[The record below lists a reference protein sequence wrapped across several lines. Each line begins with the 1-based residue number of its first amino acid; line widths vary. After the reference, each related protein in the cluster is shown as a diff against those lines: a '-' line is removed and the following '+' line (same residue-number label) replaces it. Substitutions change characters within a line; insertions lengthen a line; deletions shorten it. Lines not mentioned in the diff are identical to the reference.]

1 MIDMNTRIEREFEFQ
16 AGVYFDGRMLMNTYA
31 IGLSMLVMTESI
43 PEQNIAMDR
52 ISYFLAESLES
63 CIFVKSTE
71 KKVIEKYVA
80 ADLKVSTL
88 PEEPYDQ
95 IVSMLLLIKLNA
107 ITEKR
112 LEVTD
117 IRITTK
123 LSDGVSFLYDNE
135 DAYGPF
141 EQMGWWHESG
151 TTIADLHK
159 AQNKKDKIVKLVNK
173 ANDWNECS
181 LMWQEKHTKSSE
193 IVFMTEDK

>member
-1 MIDMNTRIEREFEFQ
+1 MNTRIERDFEFQ
-16 AGVYFDGRMLMNTYA
+16 AAVYFDGTLMMNTYA
-31 IGLSMLVMTESI
+31 VGLSMLVMTDSI

-52 ISYFLAESLES
+52 ISYFLSESLES
-63 CIFVKSTE
+63 CVFVKSTE

-95 IVSMLLLIKLNA
+95 IISILLLIKLNA

-112 LEVTD
+112 LIITD

-135 DAYGPF
+135 DSSGPF

-151 TTIADLHK
+151 TSISDLHK
-159 AQNKKDKIVKLVNK
+159 QQNKKDKIVKLVNK
-173 ANDWNECS
+173 THDWNDPS
-181 LMWQEKHTKSSE
+181 LMWQEKNIKSSE
-193 IVFMTEDK
+193 IVFVTDDK

>member
-1 MIDMNTRIEREFEFQ
+1 MNTRIERDFEFQ
-16 AGVYFDGRMLMNTYA
+16 AAVYFDSTLLMNTYA
-31 IGLSMLVMTESI
+31 VGLSMLVTTDSI

-52 ISYFLAESLES
+52 ISYFLSESLES
-63 CIFVKSTE
+63 CVFVKSTE

-95 IVSMLLLIKLNA
+95 IISILLLIKLNA

-112 LEVTD
+112 LIITD

-135 DAYGPF
+135 DSSGPF

-151 TTIADLHK
+151 TSISDLHK
-159 AQNKKDKIVKLVNK
+159 QQNKKDKIVKLVNK
-173 ANDWNECS
+173 THDWNDPS
-181 LMWQEKHTKSSE
+181 LMWQEKNIKSSE
-193 IVFMTEDK
+193 IVFVTDDK

>member
-1 MIDMNTRIEREFEFQ
+1 MNTRIERDFEFQ
-16 AGVYFDGRMLMNTYA
+16 AAVYFDGNLLMNTYA
-31 IGLSMLVMTESI
+31 VGLSMLVTTESI

-52 ISYFLAESLES
+52 ISYFLSESLES
-63 CIFVKSTE
+63 CVFVKSTE

-95 IVSMLLLIKLNA
+95 IISILLLTKLNA

-112 LEVTD
+112 LIITD

-135 DAYGPF
+135 DSSGPF

-151 TTIADLHK
+151 TSISDLHK
-159 AQNKKDKIVKLVNK
+159 QQNKKDKIVKLVNK
-173 ANDWNECS
+173 THDWNDPS
-181 LMWQEKHTKSSE
+181 LMWQEKNIKSSE
-193 IVFMTEDK
+193 IVFTTEDK

>member
-1 MIDMNTRIEREFEFQ
+1 MNTRIERDFEFQ
-16 AGVYFDGRMLMNTYA
+16 AAVYFDGTLLMNTYA
-31 IGLSMLVMTESI
+31 VGLSMLVTTDSI

-52 ISYFLAESLES
+52 ISYFLSESLES
-63 CIFVKSTE
+63 CVFVKSTE

-95 IVSMLLLIKLNA
+95 IISILLLIKLNA

-112 LEVTD
+112 LIITD

-135 DAYGPF
+135 DSSGPF

-151 TTIADLHK
+151 TSISDLHK
-159 AQNKKDKIVKLVNK
+159 HQNKKDKIVKLVNK
-173 ANDWNECS
+173 THDWNDPS
-181 LMWQEKHTKSSE
+181 LMWQEKNIKSSE
-193 IVFMTEDK
+193 IVFVTDDK

>member
-1 MIDMNTRIEREFEFQ
+1 MNTRIERDFEFQ
-16 AGVYFDGRMLMNTYA
+16 AAVYFDGTLLMNTYA
-31 IGLSMLVMTESI
+31 VGLSMLVTTDSI

-52 ISYFLAESLES
+52 ISYFLSESLES
-63 CIFVKSTE
+63 CVFVKSTE

-95 IVSMLLLIKLNA
+95 IISILLLIKLNA

-112 LEVTD
+112 LIITD

-135 DAYGPF
+135 DSSGPF

-151 TTIADLHK
+151 TSISDLHK
-159 AQNKKDKIVKLVNK
+159 QQNKKDKIVKLVNK
-173 ANDWNECS
+173 THDWNDPS
-181 LMWQEKHTKSSE
+181 LMWQEKNIKSSE

>member
-1 MIDMNTRIEREFEFQ
+1 
-16 AGVYFDGRMLMNTYA
+16 V
-31 IGLSMLVMTESI
+31 
-43 PEQNIAMDR
+43 
-52 ISYFLAESLES
+52 
-63 CIFVKSTE
+63 FVKSTE

-95 IVSMLLLIKLNA
+95 IISILLLIKLNA

-112 LEVTD
+112 LIITD

-135 DAYGPF
+135 DSSGPF

-151 TTIADLHK
+151 TSISDLHK
-159 AQNKKDKIVKLVNK
+159 QQNKKDKIVKLVNK
-173 ANDWNECS
+173 THDWNDPS
-181 LMWQEKHTKSSE
+181 LMWQEKNIKSSE
-193 IVFMTEDK
+193 IVFVTDDK

>member
-1 MIDMNTRIEREFEFQ
+1 MNTRIERDFEFQ
-16 AGVYFDGRMLMNTYA
+16 AAVYFDGNLLMNTYA
-31 IGLSMLVMTESI
+31 VGLSMLVTTESI

-52 ISYFLAESLES
+52 ISYFLSESLES
-63 CIFVKSTE
+63 CVFVKSTE

-95 IVSMLLLIKLNA
+95 IISILLLTKLNA

-112 LEVTD
+112 LIITD

-135 DAYGPF
+135 DSAGPF

-151 TTIADLHK
+151 TSISDLHK
-159 AQNKKDKIVKLVNK
+159 VQNKKDKIVKLVNK
-173 ANDWNECS
+173 THDWNDPL
-181 LMWQEKHTKSSE
+181 LMWQEKNIKSSE

>member
-1 MIDMNTRIEREFEFQ
+1 MNTRIERDFEFQ
-16 AGVYFDGRMLMNTYA
+16 AAVYFDGTLLMNTYA
-31 IGLSMLVMTESI
+31 VGLSMLVTTDSI

-52 ISYFLAESLES
+52 ISYFLSESLES
-63 CIFVKSTE
+63 CVFVKSTE

-95 IVSMLLLIKLNA
+95 IISILLLIKLNA

-112 LEVTD
+112 LVITD

-135 DAYGPF
+135 DSSGPF

-151 TTIADLHK
+151 TSISDLHK
-159 AQNKKDKIVKLVNK
+159 QQNKKDKIVKLVNK
-173 ANDWNECS
+173 THDWNDPS
-181 LMWQEKHTKSSE
+181 LMWQEKNIKSSE